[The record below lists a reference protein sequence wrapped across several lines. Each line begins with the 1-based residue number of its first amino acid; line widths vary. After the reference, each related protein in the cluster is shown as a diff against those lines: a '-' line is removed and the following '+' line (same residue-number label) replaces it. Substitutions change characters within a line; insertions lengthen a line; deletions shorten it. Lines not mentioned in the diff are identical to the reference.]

1 MKAVLYFKYL
11 LSENVSLLI
20 LWNSV
25 KQLEGFLSQG
35 YHQPTKEHL
44 YFFYLIVMLQR
55 VFVMIPAKVWS
66 MGMGRTV
73 TCPPCILL
81 TRNVNGNAEIFL
93 PAFSVDVLSEGLPPG
108 PCRLECFLE
117 CPRL

>member
-1 MKAVLYFKYL
+1 
-11 LSENVSLLI
+11 
-20 LWNSV
+20 
-25 KQLEGFLSQG
+25 
-35 YHQPTKEHL
+35 
-44 YFFYLIVMLQR
+44 MLQR

-93 PAFSVDVLSEGLPPG
+93 PAFSGDALHSLWVYLQGLAGWNAFWNVPGSEPNPA
-108 PCRLECFLE
+108 LECE
-117 CPRL
+117 VKCWRYKYRV